1 MNMNTSIM
9 IIGAWLP
16 RMTLLDDAA
25 HLMSPLA
32 REVTNLVMLDGA
44 DLGKATAGSAEGL
57 IAYEK
62 GLFPRSAS
70 ATAEAE
76 RNLRLCFGEN
86 APRSLL
92 DLFSSAQLAK

>member
-1 MNMNTSIM
+1 M
-9 IIGAWLP
+9 IIGARLP

-32 REVTNLVMLDGA
+32 REVTNLIMLDGA
-44 DLGKATAGSAEGL
+44 DLRKATASSADEL
-57 IAYEK
+57 IAYEE
-62 GLFPRSAS
+62 GLFPGSAS

-86 APRSLL
+86 APCSLL